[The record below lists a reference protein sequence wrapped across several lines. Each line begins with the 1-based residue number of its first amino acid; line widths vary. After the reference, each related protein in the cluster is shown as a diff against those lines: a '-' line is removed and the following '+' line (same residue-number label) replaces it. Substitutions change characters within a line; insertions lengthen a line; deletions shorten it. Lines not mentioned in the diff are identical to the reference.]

1 MEWKTWPYVL
11 FTERQHLPSDSGIY
25 VVVDSQ
31 DFVWYVGQAKDLKNR
46 WMGRT
51 HHRYAQLIRSHRKLT
66 HTIYWKP
73 VPILQLDEFE
83 QYYINLFKPELNY
96 CKVKTYLPKQPQVIR
111 EIKRLLKVLNKPNSL
126 FPVIRSVVSG
136 EYINDE
142 NIKCIIIIITI
153 NDWRILYDSS
163 RKSYANEVK
172 KAWIYSQS
180 YCGKDEEAYNFQLIQ
195 TYCINEY
202 RIEFVEEMQ
211 ILSYLANNP
220 EAYERYVG
228 VAELFDVSVK
238 VLKDLSLLP
247 ELSLE
252 HEHNYLR
259 NGKKNLTRAA
269 YLHHRHPQLKCLN
282 FLTN

>member
-1 MEWKTWPYVL
+1 MEWKNWLYVS
-11 FTERQHLPSDSGIY
+11 FSQRHNLPLDSGIY
-25 VVVDSQ
+25 VIIDSQ
-31 DFVWYVGQAKDLKNR
+31 DFVWYVGQAKDLKKR

-51 HHRYAQLIRSHRKLT
+51 HHRYPQLIRSHRKLGYK
-66 HTIYWKP
+66 IYWKV
-73 VPILQLDEFE
+73 VPISQLDEFE

-96 CKVKTYLPKQPQVIR
+96 CKVKTYLPKQPQVLQ

-126 FPVIRSVVSG
+126 FPIIRSVVAG
-136 EYINDE
+136 EYVNEE
-142 NIKCIIIIITI
+142 NIQCIVIITTI

-163 RKSYANEVK
+163 RKRYANEVK
-172 KAWIYSQS
+172 KAWIDSQS
-180 YCGKDEEAYNFQLIQ
+180 FCGKDEETYNFQSIQ

-228 VAELFDVSVK
+228 VAELFDVPVK
-238 VLKDLSLLP
+238 VLKNLSLLP

-252 HEHNYLR
+252 HEQNYLR

-269 YLHHRHPQLKCLN
+269 YLHHRHLQLKRLN
-282 FLTN
+282 LPN